1 MGKPVTLDGLILVG
15 KVTLELTFGPE
26 GAGVFHPILLSEY
39 MDNEIEISLIAGD
52 PRDDDLMSVAL
63 KTSMEWPLRSISLTT
78 IAWMATPGRETVE
91 AMSVLYV
98 DAEGPQTAI
107 VPYDRERSAHQSVIV
122 WGDAHVGESDPAMV
136 AALYRTVIM
145 SHATM
150 E

>member
-1 MGKPVTLDGLILVG
+1 VGKPVTLDGLILVG

-52 PRDDDLMSVAL
+52 PRDDDLMGVAL
-63 KTSMEWPLRSISLTT
+63 KTSMEWPLRSIALTS
-78 IAWMATPGRETVE
+78 ISWVALPDQEAVE
-91 AMSVLYV
+91 AMIVLFV
-98 DAEGPQTAI
+98 TADDVQTAI
-107 VPYDRERSAHQSVIV
+107 VPYDRERNAHQSVIL
-122 WGDAHVGESDPAMV
+122 WGEAQVADSDVALG